1 MAKKRRSNKWAFLM
15 YEESI
20 PDNYMEILEELHVP
34 FVLVALALET
44 GAKRGELLGIKKD
57 DIFEYGIK
65 IRRSISPTNNDTQ
78 LKTKHSKREI
88 SINKDIYEALLQL
101 SDTKTDYVFD
111 WNGFKQTGQLQNFL
125 RVLQKLFEY
134 FLFL

>member
-1 MAKKRRSNKWAFLM
+1 MAKERRSNKWAFLM

-44 GAKRGELLGIKKD
+44 GARRGELLGIKKD

-101 SDTKTDYVFD
+101 ASTKTDYVFD